1 MTERERLVSQV
12 FVQLADSLVD
22 EFDVIELL
30 AMLADRSVELLDV
43 SAAGILLADPNRG
56 LQVMAASSEQ
66 ARVLELLQLQNNEGP
81 CLDCHTTGQ
90 PVWAEDL
97 ATTSRWPRFTNR
109 ALGEGFRSVHACPM
123 RLRTSVVGALNL
135 FRAEPGP
142 LPTADVHLARAFA
155 DVATIAILQDQAVRD
170 AEVRARQL
178 QHALDSRI
186 VIEQAKGM
194 LAEHAKVDMDQA
206 FRQLREFARAH
217 NRRLSVIAAGLVTGE
232 IELGAVSGDL
242 AGGAS

>member
-1 MTERERLVSQV
+1 
-12 FVQLADSLVD
+12 
-22 EFDVIELL
+22 
-30 AMLADRSVELLDV
+30 
-43 SAAGILLADPNRG
+43 
-56 LQVMAASSEQ
+56 
-66 ARVLELLQLQNNEGP
+66 
-81 CLDCHTTGQ
+81 
-90 PVWAEDL
+90 
-97 ATTSRWPRFTNR
+97 
-109 ALGEGFRSVHACPM
+109 M

-206 FRQLREFARAH
+206 FRQLREFARAR